1 MIAATGCRAYANH
14 LDVVCQRRGAIDFLS
29 QSIEGPGMSILRL
42 SLVVAALAVCV
53 VLALTNP
60 TPEQYLGFVQA
71 ELNRAMD
78 RMDGTTPERE
88 GTVVRNIFRRHS
100 QELLNSIVRPHTLRQ
115 NWGLLS
121 RFETTVLGTKV
132 VVIGIGNQF
141 IPVEGVDEAILSLGR
156 QVF

>member
-1 MIAATGCRAYANH
+1 
-14 LDVVCQRRGAIDFLS
+14 
-29 QSIEGPGMSILRL
+29 
-42 SLVVAALAVCV
+42 
-53 VLALTNP
+53 
-60 TPEQYLGFVQA
+60 LGFVQA

-78 RMDGTTPERE
+78 RMDGSTPERE

-100 QELLNSIVRPHTLRQ
+100 QELLNGLVRPYTLRQ

-121 RFETTVLGTKV
+121 RFETTVLGTRV

-156 QVF
+156 RAF

>member
-1 MIAATGCRAYANH
+1 
-14 LDVVCQRRGAIDFLS
+14 
-29 QSIEGPGMSILRL
+29 MSILRL

-60 TPEQYLGFVQA
+60 TTDQYLGFVQA

-78 RMDGTTPERE
+78 RMDGSTPERE

-100 QELLNSIVRPHTLRQ
+100 QELLNSMVRPHTIRQ

-121 RFETTVLGTKV
+121 RFETTVLSTRV

-156 QVF
+156 HVF